1 MFQWSQQ
8 KIDWYQQAAEHCG
21 YHRGVAELVRRF
33 LPDGSTA
40 ADLGCGLGYLSMEL
54 APGLSHLTC
63 VDIST
68 EATAFLSQQC
78 RRRGIGNLSVVCGDW
93 TAWQPD
99 KPLDAVVLSF
109 VNGVIHQLPLLFQ
122 KSQGLVISVMPLSNH
137 DNSSYGLDDLL
148 PPRPRP
154 QYRLRECWEDT
165 APVLEQRGIPYERLE
180 FALPFGQWL
189 ADKAEVRAF
198 FRHYYSMEFP
208 EARLDEYLATRRQP
222 GGGYYLDNT
231 KRGCV
236 VAIRRDQ
243 VPLEILEGAMD

>member
-1 MFQWSQQ
+1 MFHWTQQ

-21 YHRGVAELVRRF
+21 YHHGVAGLVRRY
-33 LPDGSTA
+33 LPDGSAA

-54 APGLSHLTC
+54 APHLSRLTC
-63 VDIST
+63 VDISP
-68 EATAFLSQQC
+68 EATAFLSAQC
-78 RRRGIGNLSVVCGDW
+78 RRRRIGNLSVVCGDW
-93 TAWQPD
+93 TQWQPD
-99 KPLDAVVLSF
+99 EPVDAVVLSF

-122 KSQGLVISVMPLSNH
+122 KSRDLVISVMALSNS

-154 QYRLRECWEDT
+154 QYRLRECWEDV
-165 APVLEQRGIPYERLE
+165 APVLEARGIPYERTE

-189 ADKAEVRAF
+189 ADRDEVRAF
-198 FRHYYSMEFP
+198 FRHYYSLEFP
-208 EARLDEYLATRRQP
+208 EQRLEEYLAPRRQP

-236 VAIRRDQ
+236 VAIRRSR
-243 VPLEILEGAMD
+243 VPREVLEGEND